1 LNRFSF
7 HNREFSVAAGPE
19 GAGGFG
25 SCKDSG
31 MALQVIEPLKMDS
44 GKAIAGRERGARLRI
59 LAILFGALGAFF
71 IRLIRF
77 ETRQSHMITTKP
89 SARLWAG
96 AQLASGGRRDRREYD
111 FFAIFGD
118 VAPVMTTPPKRSV
131 LSRGQSCSA
140 AGRSSGRGSPCRPG

>member
-1 LNRFSF
+1 
-7 HNREFSVAAGPE
+7 VAAGPE

-31 MALQVIEPLKMDS
+31 MAPQVIEPLKMDS

-77 ETRQSHMITTKP
+77 ETRQSHIDYDEAISTFVGRCSTCVRR
-89 SARLWAG
+89 SAR
-96 AQLASGGRRDRREYD
+96 
-111 FFAIFGD
+111 
-118 VAPVMTTPPKRSV
+118 
-131 LSRGQSCSA
+131 SA
-140 AGRSSGRGSPCRPG
+140 RV